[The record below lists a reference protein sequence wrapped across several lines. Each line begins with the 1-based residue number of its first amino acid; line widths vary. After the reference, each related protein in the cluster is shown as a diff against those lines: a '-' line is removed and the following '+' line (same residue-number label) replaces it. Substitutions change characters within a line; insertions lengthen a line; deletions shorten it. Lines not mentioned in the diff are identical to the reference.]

1 MNDAIYPEN
10 SDFAEDITAL
20 LRQAVE
26 ERVFPGAVA
35 AVAIGRDRCC
45 VAAGRETY
53 DPSAPATDA
62 YALFDIASLTKI
74 VATTTAIMQL
84 IERDALS
91 LDDRAVRFL
100 PRLDRPGKNE
110 ITIRQFMTHTAGF
123 PGPYHFYRFCRTRAQ
138 LIDALYAVDL
148 VLSPVATRLYDD
160 ISFMLLALIVEEVV
174 GARFDAHC
182 AQFIFEPLRMRNTSF
197 RPSSK
202 GQIVPTEVDPDRGG
216 LLRGVVHDEN
226 AYVLG
231 GVAGHA
237 GLFSTADDLMRFATM
252 MLGARIRLAADGP
265 VDPVLSDASIA
276 RVRQREWR
284 DDEGEY
290 GLGWDRVRPH
300 YMGGI
305 DDADA
310 IGHTGFTGTSIV
322 ISPRRELAI
331 TLLSNRIHPK
341 RSDPAAIHAVRR
353 QLVQTVLRRCT

>member
-1 MNDAIYPEN
+1 VNDASHPEN
-10 SDFAEDITAL
+10 SNFAESITAL

-35 AVAIGRDRCC
+35 AVSIGRDRCC

-62 YALFDIASLTKI
+62 QALFDTASLTKI

-91 LDDRAVRFL
+91 LDDRAARFL
-100 PRLDRPGKNE
+100 PRLDQPGKNE
-110 ITIRQFMTHTAGF
+110 ITIRQLMTHTAGF
-123 PGPYHFYRFCRTRAQ
+123 PGPYEFYRFCRTRAQ

-148 VLSPVATRLYDD
+148 VFPPGATRLYDD
-160 ISFMLLALIVEEVV
+160 ISFILLALIVEELV
-174 GARFDAHC
+174 GACFDAHC
-182 AQFIFEPLRMRNTSF
+182 AQFIFEPLRMCNTSF

-202 GQIVPTEVDPDRGG
+202 GQIIPTEVDPDRGG

-252 MLGARIRLAADGP
+252 MLGARIGSDGP
-265 VDPVLSDASIA
+265 VGPVLSDVSIA

-300 YMGGI
+300 YMGAI

-331 TLLSNRIHPK
+331 ILLSGRIHPK

-353 QLVQTVLRRCT
+353 QLVEMVLRRCA